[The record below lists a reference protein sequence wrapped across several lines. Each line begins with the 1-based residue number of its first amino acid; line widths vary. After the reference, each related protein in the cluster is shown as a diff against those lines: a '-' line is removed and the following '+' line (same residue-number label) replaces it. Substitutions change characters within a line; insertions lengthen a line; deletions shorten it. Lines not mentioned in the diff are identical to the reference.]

1 MTQEEAQI
9 RGIVDT
15 LDANLVN
22 AYGSLYVL
30 GEGLRSLLQIAGADG
45 GAALVLAAERAP
57 GILGA
62 QEGLSDEAAQEL
74 FSILREALGTA
85 GAPREIP
92 QLSPWRDRVGYQDL
106 LLLPFQTPEGIGG
119 SVALLGRSALALT
132 AEQRRWMDRAV
143 KKMSSALE
151 RTRLMEALQAK
162 VLEWNLLMKIGQEIV
177 SRPDEQLLSRTVSL
191 IADTFGF
198 QQVAFLSPQGGD
210 WKVEAVAGR
219 SLCCWQ
225 AGDTVAVPDGLLP
238 EPAEAN
244 KWEAAWANE
253 VCGASGLVFGE
264 VVVPVTLGD
273 EGLGV
278 LDVRSGEADAF
289 TQRDSVVLKSVAD
302 QIAVALQNRRLLLEI
317 EERNRKLVRAQAR
330 LVQAERLA
338 AIGEISLAIKHEI
351 NNPMTAI
358 LGNAEWLLEEE
369 QGLSDEGRRAL
380 TLVHQMALRVR
391 DIVMR
396 LENVADRKRPYLQSL
411 EMTDLRDGK
420 SP

>member
-1 MTQEEAQI
+1 MD
-9 RGIVDT
+9 VH
-15 LDANLVN
+15 
-22 AYGSLYVL
+22 
-30 GEGLRSLLQIAGADG
+30 
-45 GAALVLAAERAP
+45 
-57 GILGA
+57 
-62 QEGLSDEAAQEL
+62 EGLSEEAAQEL
-74 FSILREALGTA
+74 LPFLREMLGTA
-85 GAPREIP
+85 RSPREIP
-92 QLSPWRDRVGYQDL
+92 ELLAWRERYGYQGL

-119 SVALLGRSALALT
+119 YVALLSRSSLAPT
-132 AEQRRWMDRAV
+132 AVQRRWLDRAV

-162 VLEWNLLMKIGQEIV
+162 VLEWNLLMKVGQEIG
-177 SRPDEQLLSRTVSL
+177 SRPDEQLLNRTVSL
-191 IADTFGF
+191 VANTFGY
-198 QQVAFLSPQGGD
+198 QQVAFLSPQDGG
-210 WKVEAVAGR
+210 WKVEALAGR
-219 SLCCWQ
+219 AHSCWQ
-225 AGDTVAVPDGLLP
+225 AGDAITLPDGLLP
-238 EPAEAN
+238 EPADVK
-244 KWEAAWANE
+244 KWEATWANE
-253 VCGASGLVFGE
+253 ARCASGFVFGE

-289 TQRDSVVLKSVAD
+289 TQRDSIVLKSVAD

-317 EERNRKLVRAQAR
+317 QERNLKLMQAQAR

-369 QGLSDEGRRAL
+369 EGLSEEGARAL

-396 LENVADRKRPYLQSL
+396 LENVEDKKRPYLYSL
-411 EMTDLRDGK
+411 EMTDLRDAK
-420 SP
+420 ST